1 MGSGLVWRP
10 TPEVESEARL
20 MLDQVTRALRKQ
32 DGVDDWLVKHIG
44 KTSTQYYVIGSR
56 PESRRQVSSEQ
67 MVATIM
73 NDHPSASGGGDRARG
88 EAQVTLL
95 PADLPHLSEKLSQAV
110 FMASLAD
117 NPCYGLPGPAE
128 YPIVTLAD
136 TDTQAA
142 PSEVAEHMIQQLTE
156 ALQDEQAV
164 RLSSAEV
171 FIEQEQITLQNSHGA
186 QGSRVQTDILLD
198 FVLLSSS
205 AEDEMESHIALRRRR
220 AADLDI
226 PAFAHRQAQYAR
238 DALTAGTPSTG
249 AYPVVVSDEALA
261 ELLGSAGYSPLILR
275 SSAQLKY
282 QRMTTWEAGE
292 SVLPQEASG
301 DPFTMYSNALLPFG
315 NRSGS
320 FDADGLAGQRITI
333 IENGILSRFWATSRY
348 AQYLQIAAT
357 GDFGNMEIV
366 SGSVP
371 FANLFDGGPLYHIVA
386 FSAMSPDPF
395 TGDFVGEIR
404 LGYEIEEGRKRPI
417 RGGSIS
423 GNLLA
428 GLAAARLSK
437 ETVFL
442 GDYLGPRGIRFAEV
456 TIAGA

>member
-1 MGSGLVWRP
+1 
-10 TPEVESEARL
+10 
-20 MLDQVTRALRKQ
+20 MLDQVTDALRKQ

-56 PESRRQVSSEQ
+56 PESRRKVSSEQ

-73 NDHPSASGGGDRARG
+73 NDHPRAEGGKDRSRG

-95 PADLPHLSEKLSQAV
+95 PTDLPHLSEKLSQAV

-117 NPCYGLPGPAE
+117 NPWYGLPGPTE
-128 YPIVTLAD
+128 YPRVDMAD
-136 TDTQAA
+136 ADMQAA
-142 PSEVAEHMIQQLTE
+142 PSELAERMIEQLTG
-156 ALQDEQAV
+156 ALEDEQAV

-171 FIEQEQITLQNSHGA
+171 FIEEEQITLRNSHGA
-186 QGSRVQTDILLD
+186 QGSRVQTNTLLD

-226 PAFAHRQAQYAR
+226 SAFAHRQAQYAR
-238 DALTAGTPSTG
+238 DALTAGTPNTG
-249 AYPVVVSDEALA
+249 TYPVVVSDEALA

-282 QRMTTWEAGE
+282 QQMTTWEAGD
-292 SVLPQEASG
+292 SVFPEEASG
-301 DPFTMYSNALLPFG
+301 DLLTMYSNTLLPFG

-320 FDADGLAGQRITI
+320 FDNHGLPGQRITI
-333 IENGILSRFWATSRY
+333 IENGILARFWATSRY
-348 AQYLQIAAT
+348 AQYLQIPAT
-357 GDFGNMEIV
+357 GDFGNMEIE

-395 TGDFVGEIR
+395 TGNFVGEIR
-404 LGYEIEEGRKRPI
+404 LGYEIDEGRKRPI

-423 GNLLA
+423 GNLFA
-428 GLAAARLSK
+428 ALAAASLSK
-437 ETVFL
+437 ERVFL
-442 GDYLGPRGIRFAEV
+442 GDYLGPRGMRFAEV
-456 TIAGA
+456 TVAGA